1 MNSLYIAAIL
11 VTSFLPGADI
21 VPVRTI
27 KSGAWSDPA
36 TWESKKI
43 PKAGDKVII
52 RTGHKVLYD
61 VASTEIIRGMQ
72 IGGELTFDTTKDTR
86 LEIGLI
92 RVQPGEEYSEDGFEC
107 DGHFVAPDK
116 VADMPV
122 FEIGSASNPV
132 QADKKQSFAF
142 IIKKA

>member
-1 MNSLYIAAIL
+1 MNSLYIAAIFS
-11 VTSFLPGADI
+11 VSFLPGADT

-27 KSGAWSDPA
+27 KSGTWSDPA

-72 IGGELTFDTTKDTR
+72 IGG
-86 LEIGLI
+86 
-92 RVQPGEEYSEDGFEC
+92 
-107 DGHFVAPDK
+107 
-116 VADMPV
+116 
-122 FEIGSASNPV
+122 
-132 QADKKQSFAF
+132 
-142 IIKKA
+142 

>member
-1 MNSLYIAAIL
+1 MFKLLGYCAIILLSYVINSRLVLKLEIKMNALYIAAIFAI
-11 VTSFLPGADI
+11 SFLPGADT

-92 RVQPGEEYSEDGFEC
+92 RVQPGD
-107 DGHFVAPDK
+107 
-116 VADMPV
+116 
-122 FEIGSASNPV
+122 
-132 QADKKQSFAF
+132 
-142 IIKKA
+142 